1 MIKRNIMT
9 QSNTTTKS
17 IDKFLKTQKI
27 KANILNIP
35 GFISYEINK
44 KELVGFLSFLKS
56 SPELRFTILT
66 DLFAADFKERTQRFE
81 VCYSL
86 LSLKLNERILIKILL
101 QEEETLPSVTEVFS
115 AACWYER
122 EVYDM
127 FGVIFENTHDLRRIL
142 TDYSFVGH
150 PLRKDFPL
158 TGYLEVSYDK
168 RIEQVVYKPV
178 VLDQEFREFDFVSPW
193 QGQLSEPFS
202 NK

>member
-1 MIKRNIMT
+1 MVKINIMT
-9 QSNTTTKS
+9 QLNTAKI

-27 KANILNIP
+27 KASILNIP
-35 GFISYEINK
+35 GFISYKINK
-44 KELVGFLSFLKS
+44 KELIGFLSFLKS

-66 DLFAADFKERTQRFE
+66 DLFAADFKERTERFE
-81 VCYSL
+81 VCYNL
-86 LSLKLNERILIKILL
+86 LSLKLNERILIKVSL
-101 QEEETLPSVTEVFS
+101 QEQERLPSITEIFS

-127 FGVIFENTHDLRRIL
+127 FGVVFENTHDLRRIL

-158 TGYLEVSYDK
+158 TGYLEVSYDQ
-168 RIEQVVYKPV
+168 RIQQVVYKPV

-193 QGQLSEPFS
+193 QGQPANTDSS
-202 NK
+202 K